1 VKSVYINF
9 GLDQFHHI
17 GEDAVLVAN
26 GDNKNSSIHEM
37 VWKNKNLANGPS
49 ATFHVVFVT
58 VYH

>member
-37 VWKNKNLANGPS
+37 V
-49 ATFHVVFVT
+49 
-58 VYH
+58 